1 MVQYILWFT
10 DEIIVILGEAMTVN
24 YNKLWKLLID
34 NNMSK
39 TDLIRQAK
47 ISTNAMAHLG
57 KNEDVRV
64 EVLVKICE
72 ALSCNMND
80 ILDLVE

>member
-1 MVQYILWFT
+1 MAVS
-10 DEIIVILGEAMTVN
+10 
-24 YNKLWKLLID
+24 YNKLWHRLIEE
-34 NNMSK
+34 NISK
-39 TDLIRQAK
+39 TQLIKKAG

-72 ALSCNMND
+72 ALNCSIEDIMEIIPEDVNKEINSCREEN
-80 ILDLVE
+80 